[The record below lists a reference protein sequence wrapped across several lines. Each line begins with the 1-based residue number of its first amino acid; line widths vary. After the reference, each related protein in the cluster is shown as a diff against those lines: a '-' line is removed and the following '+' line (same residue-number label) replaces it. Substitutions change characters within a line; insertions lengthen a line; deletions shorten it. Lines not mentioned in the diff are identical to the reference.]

1 MSQSKQPQLK
11 TADGE
16 MPALGFG
23 TWELKGQLA
32 KEAVHMAL
40 DTGYRHIDTARMYA
54 NEQEVGEGIAASSVA
69 REEVF
74 LTTKIFKDS
83 LDAESLKKEL
93 DTSLHLLGTDYVDLL
108 LIHWPSADV
117 ALEETLGAMDQ
128 ARKAGKTKH
137 IGVSN
142 FTIELLDRAIKA
154 SASSIACNQVEY
166 HPYLS
171 QEKLLRFCR
180 GKGVPLVAYCPL
192 AKGRVPRDQTLQE
205 IGEKYGKTG
214 VQVAIRWFLQ
224 QDGVGAIPKSSDPSH
239 IQSNFEVF
247 DFELS
252 EADMQRIGSLQ
263 QGRRLID
270 PPWAPEWD

>member
-11 TADGE
+11 TADGQ

-23 TWELKGQLA
+23 TWELKGPLA

-40 DTGYRHIDTARMYA
+40 DSGYRHIDTARMYD
-54 NEQEVGEGIAASSVA
+54 NERQVGEGIAASTA
-69 REEVF
+69 PREEVF
-74 LTTKIFKDS
+74 LTTKIFRDI

-93 DTSLHLLGTDYVDLL
+93 DASLDLLGTDYVDLL
-108 LIHWPSADV
+108 LIHWPAADIT
-117 ALEETLGAMDQ
+117 LEETLGAMDQ
-128 ARKAGKTKH
+128 ARKAGKVKH

-142 FTIELLDRAIKA
+142 FTIELLDHAIKVAA
-154 SASSIACNQVEY
+154 SPIVCNQVEY

-180 GKGVPLVAYCPL
+180 AKGVPLVAYCPL
-192 AKGRVPRDQTLQE
+192 AKGRVPRDQTLQG
-205 IGEKYGKTG
+205 IGEKYGKNG

-224 QDGVGAIPKSSDPSH
+224 QEGVGAIPKSSDPAH

-252 EADMQRIGSLQ
+252 EADMQQIGSLQ